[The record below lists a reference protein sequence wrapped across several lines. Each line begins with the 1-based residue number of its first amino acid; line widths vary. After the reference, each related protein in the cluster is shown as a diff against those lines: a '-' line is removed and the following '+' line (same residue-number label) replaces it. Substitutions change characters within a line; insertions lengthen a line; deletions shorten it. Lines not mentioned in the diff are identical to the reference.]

1 MEGNTD
7 RILIVD
13 DDEDVLFAADLLLRE
28 QAGVLRTETDPSVL
42 PELLVQERFDVIL
55 LDMNFT
61 QDVTSGQ
68 EGLDWLG
75 RILAIDPTAVVI
87 MMTAFADVDLSVTA
101 IKNGAIDF
109 VVKPWQNEKLVATVS
124 SALALSRSKRE
135 VQTLRSS
142 RRLLSDDLD
151 QPFQDFIGGS
161 PAIHLVREVVDKVG
175 GTDANVLITGENG
188 TGKELVARAVH
199 RRSQRA
205 GEVFVAVDMGA
216 LTGTLFE
223 SELFGHVKGAFT
235 DARENRPGRFELA
248 SGGTL
253 MLDEIGNLP
262 LDLQPKLLSALETR
276 RVTRV
281 GSNKP
286 REVDI
291 RLICA
296 TNMSLP
302 DMVAKGEF
310 REDLLYRINTVE
322 IPLPP
327 LRERHDDV
335 PMLAH
340 HFLAQYAQKY
350 RKNIKGLGA
359 AALNKLRAYHWPGNV
374 RELQHAIERAVIMSN
389 SSALGPGD
397 FLFPATAR
405 SSHHIPMG
413 TYNLEEVE
421 EIVIRNAMEKFGG
434 NVSKVARELGLSR
447 PALYRRLER
456 FGLL

>member
-1 MEGNTD
+1 VENTTG

-13 DDEDVLFAADLLLRE
+13 DDEDVLFAAELLLRE
-28 QAGVLRTETDPSVL
+28 HAAAVRTEADPSVL
-42 PELLVQERFDVIL
+42 PDLLRHERFDVIL
-55 LDMNFT
+55 LDMNYT

-68 EGLDWLG
+68 EGLDWLD
-75 RILAIDPTAVVI
+75 RIRAVDPTAVVI
-87 MMTAFADVDLSVTA
+87 MMTAFADIDLSVRA
-101 IKNGAIDF
+101 IKNGATDF

-124 SALALSRSKRE
+124 AALALSRSKRE
-135 VQTLRSS
+135 VQSLRS
-142 RRLLSDDLD
+142 RQRQLSDDLD
-151 QPFQDFIGGS
+151 QPFQDFIGES
-161 PAIHLVREVVDKVG
+161 PAIMQVRGVVDKVG

-199 RRSQRA
+199 RRSDRA

-235 DARENRPGRFELA
+235 DARENRPGRFEMA

-281 GSNKP
+281 GSNSP

-291 RLICA
+291 RLVCA
-296 TNMSLP
+296 TNMSLT
-302 DMVAKGEF
+302 DMVARSAF

-327 LRERHDDV
+327 LRERRDDV
-335 PMLAH
+335 PLLAR
-340 HFLAQYAQKY
+340 HFLARYARKY
-350 RKNIKGLGA
+350 RKEITGISA

-389 SSALGPGD
+389 STALAPND
-397 FLFPATAR
+397 FLFPTSAR
-405 SSHHIPMG
+405 SRHHIPME
-413 TYNLEEVE
+413 TFNLEEVE

-456 FGLL
+456 FDLL